1 MKKNLKILTL
11 ILSLAILTLAFAF
24 AVGAESGNVAKV
36 EGGEEYATFAEAL
49 ANVPDGGKITLVG
62 NATMDATYTVTKSF
76 TLDLGGKTLNVT
88 TTGAFVINEAHDV
101 TITGT
106 GTMKLAGNLIR
117 SEVNAGVAYNF
128 TVKGLE
134 EGIDITHTGTGYGV
148 RIADVKG
155 GNNVF
160 ENIEIVSSSTNESAD
175 KIFFY
180 AYNDS
185 KNCTLALKN
194 MSMYNVGKPG
204 GQNALGFI
212 YLGGGSTGTIDNC
225 DIAVSGTPIHVAA
238 NTSRTLSNV
247 LLTVTDSNLQIASI
261 DNANRS
267 NLIWVGGG
275 NDSDST
281 VSGTIKF
288 KNSTITGNA
297 YRGVHGNTPVDNTTR
312 FEIIFDNS
320 VFANNGANDT
330 NGSNDGKNNDY
341 DTQLTRGTTLKFING
356 SVISTNSNSYIA
368 NSGVIYCEV
377 GTRFNAANTGSCT
390 GLKWIDADGK
400 SVSGV
405 KIVLDPM
412 GNINSPYVGTTGS
425 GYNFVGNP
433 TVDMFTF
440 EFARANNSGTTDG
453 YYVNGSSKNRS
464 VDYETAYEGLPK
476 SGALTKANYDGNNSF
491 KYWICPEYKTGSA
504 STDVATANYGD
515 TIKVGSSGCDAYF
528 VFGDNAQY
536 TNASAYIT
544 SNTEKG
550 YVRSNVF
557 VIDFDYGTDSEYG
570 FTHTRL
576 QITARNVN
584 NRPCNPSEFIEVMND
599 GTIKNVNLKDFN
611 SNIKFSTEKWNHIT
625 VVFYTDKTYTANG
638 QMYFYVDGVL
648 LGYLDT
654 AFGTN
659 SDGGAATYIQGM
671 RFNHPNNSTQVV
683 GSSMLIDNLMRRSY
697 AGYIGDG
704 EADGKA
710 KDPSAYLLDLP
721 KNETAVN
728 RNITVYGNPAADF
741 DEAVN
746 SAAAQNAYVEL
757 KDDVIGTK
765 VINKNVKIYTNGY
778 TLGLSNEGYGADV
791 ELDGTTVTKYI
802 FNEAYTD
809 VATYKMFI
817 GNDEYRTVTYK
828 MGRTPALDT
837 LVVYSEGGKYK
848 AATVTGWSTKKGGS
862 ADTFLPVSKAL
873 AESGEA
879 VNVYA
884 ITTNE
889 KTITSYV
896 KDAYGTVLS
905 VQENN
910 AETNTA
916 FAALKNGE
924 TIVLTSNM
932 SIISS
937 TKFENRALNTV
948 HGVKLDNDYTN
959 AELETMKSYVDKIG
973 FDLNGFTIEL
983 FNDKTFVFV
992 SNNVEFN
999 VYSSREG
1006 GYIYS
1011 RSAVIRTNNT
1021 TYGFYGLRI
1030 FGIYNGGKETGANA
1044 LTVNNAHI
1052 NVGKFGDIPGSN
1064 LTINGGVIFEGISGD
1079 NSCSINADGIIAS
1092 RTVMDSSA
1100 AIMTRAYFGKII
1112 IKNSAFIAP
1121 TASALI
1127 DLKGDDAYGYTVDG
1141 TLYEATPYV
1150 YIENSLLV
1158 NKGGDTNIVSD
1169 NSDSPEIAIELKNVI
1184 AAGRLNPSNEGQIK
1198 TKVNEGV
1205 GASNYAM
1212 GAINAPSTVYG
1223 SAVNYNV
1230 PIDLSKYVGT
1240 NIWKVQTP
1248 KLVSNTTGEVND
1260 DIYVYVV
1267 TEGYESLAPEGATVY
1282 VLPRITTISALKTD
1296 VVDVNYLDADG
1307 KTEKTVKYM
1316 KGGNVNTAEYTAKT
1330 LTKNAIT
1337 LNPTGEWEG
1346 ETKNLQANVTLT
1358 SKYTAKSN
1366 VSGLQANLSLY
1377 TNFDLNLYIPAQY
1390 KDYVS
1395 VSDGTDNIVLVPVT
1409 VGGKDYLK
1417 AVISRNSNE
1426 ATVGATYV
1434 ITVNEAGY
1442 TASTTATLSIASYAE
1457 AILKGESYTE
1467 ADKQLMYYMLTY
1479 ANEAYK
1485 YFGDKTNYDATIT
1498 ALLTTYA
1505 DAKGEGMA
1513 PQTYAKAIENL
1524 AFGTVITEATVNL
1537 GSAPAFVF
1545 TVADGFEG
1553 TITVTYAGNSK
1564 PLTIVGN
1571 KATVTGMKVYNFG
1584 ADVIVTAEGTLNG
1597 EAITETATYNL
1608 DTFVKYHVDNAKSE
1622 SETAEASKACVALL
1636 KALYDYVT
1644 CADIYT
1650 K

>member
-49 ANVPDGGKITLVG
+49 ENVPNGGKITLVG

-106 GTMKLAGNLIR
+106 GAMKLAGNLIR
-117 SEVNAGVAYNF
+117 SNVNAGVAYNF

-134 EGIDITHTGTGYGV
+134 EGIDITHTGTGYGI
-148 RIADVKG
+148 RIADVRG

-160 ENIEIVSSSTNESAD
+160 ENIEIVSTSSGEGNDKVFFHANNEAIS
-175 KIFFY
+175 
-180 AYNDS
+180 
-185 KNCTLALKN
+185 CTFTFKN
-194 MSMYNVGKPG
+194 MSFYNDGKAAAHNVAMGFLHAG
-204 GQNALGFI
+204 GD
-212 YLGGGSTGTIDNC
+212 STATIDNC
-225 DIAVSGTPIHVAA
+225 TIASGGTPIAVHNNA
-238 NTSRTLSNV
+238 SRTLENEIVKVTNSTMSIASFNNDKRANLV
-247 LLTVTDSNLQIASI
+247 HVGSDTDSSA
-261 DNANRS
+261 
-267 NLIWVGGG
+267 
-275 NDSDST
+275 T
-281 VSGTIKF
+281 VSGRIVF
-288 KNSTITGNA
+288 KNSVLSGNA
-297 YRGVHGNTPVDNTTR
+297 YRGIHGNTPKDNTTR
-312 FEIIFDNS
+312 FEVIFDNS
-320 VFANNGANDT
+320 VLAHNGAYDTADTDGIDSNIVRGSTLIFKNNSAFVTNDT
-330 NGSNDGKNNDY
+330 GS
-341 DTQLTRGTTLKFING
+341 FIF
-356 SVISTNSNSYIA
+356 S
-368 NSGVIYCEV
+368 SGVVKCEV
-377 GTRFNAANTGSCT
+377 GTRFANTANANST
-390 GLKWIDADGK
+390 GIKWIDADGN
-400 SVSGV
+400 SASGV
-405 KIVLDPM
+405 KIVMDPA
-412 GNINSPYVGTTGS
+412 GNSSFPYLSTTDAGA

-433 TVDMFTF
+433 TV
-440 EFARANNSGTTDG
+440 EFFGMDFASAKTTGNTYGYQVNS
-453 YYVNGSSKNRS
+453 VNKSRDT
-464 VDYETAYEGLPK
+464 DYETSGYEGLAK
-476 SGALTKANYDGNNSF
+476 SGALTKANCDGNTAW

-504 STDVATANYGD
+504 STDVATAKYGD

-550 YVRSNVF
+550 YVRSNVY

-576 QITARNVN
+576 QINARNVN
-584 NRPCNPSEFIEVMND
+584 NKPCSPSEFIEVMND

-611 SNIKFSTEKWNHIT
+611 SNIKFSTEEWNHIT
-625 VVFYTDKTYTANG
+625 VVFYTDKTYTSNG

-659 SDGGAATYIQGM
+659 SDGGDATYIQGM

-683 GSSMLIDNLMRRSY
+683 GTSMVVDNLYKRSY
-697 AGYIGDG
+697 AGYIGEG

-710 KDPSAYLLDLP
+710 KDPSAYLMNDILAT
-721 KNETAVN
+721 KNALN
-728 RNITVYGNPAADF
+728 NNITVYGNPAKTF

-757 KDDVIGTK
+757 KDDVIGEN

-809 VATYKMFI
+809 VATYKMLI

-862 ADTFLPVSKAL
+862 ADTFLPVTKAL

-999 VYSSREG
+999 IYSSREG

-1011 RSAVIRTNNT
+1011 RSAVIRTDNT

-1052 NVGKFGDIPGSN
+1052 NVGKYGDIPGSN
-1064 LTINGGVIFEGISGD
+1064 LTINGGVIFEGIAGD

-1112 IKNSAFIAP
+1112 IKNSAIIAP

-1127 DLKGDDAYGYTVDG
+1127 DLKGDDKYGYTVDG

-1184 AAGRLNPSNEGQIK
+1184 ASGRLNPSNEGQIK

-1282 VLPRITTISALKTD
+1282 VLPRITTITALKTD

-1307 KTEKTVKYM
+1307 KIEKTVKYM
-1316 KGGNVNTAEYTAKT
+1316 KGGNVNTSEYTAKT
-1330 LTKNAIT
+1330 LTKNSIT
-1337 LNPTGEWEG
+1337 LTPTGKWEG
-1346 ETKNLQANVTLT
+1346 TTTNIQSNVNLTAT
-1358 SKYTAKSN
+1358 YTAKSN
-1366 VSGLQANLSLY
+1366 VSGLKANLSLY
-1377 TNFDLNLYIPAQY
+1377 TDFDLNLYIPAKY

-1409 VGGKDYLK
+1409 VGGEDYLK
-1417 AVISRNSNE
+1417 AVISRNSDE
-1426 ATVGATYV
+1426 ATVNATYV
-1434 ITVNEAGY
+1434 ITVTEAGY
-1442 TASTTATLSIASYAE
+1442 TASTTATLNIATYAE

-1485 YFGDKTNYDATIT
+1485 YFGDKTNYDAAIT

-1505 DAKGEGMA
+1505 DAKGEGMP
-1513 PQTYAKAIENL
+1513 PQTYAKAIEDL
-1524 AFGTVITEATVNL
+1524 AFGTAITEATVNL
-1537 GSAPAFVF
+1537 GAAPAFVF
-1545 TVADGFEG
+1545 TVAEGFEG
-1553 TITVTYAGNSK
+1553 TVTVTYAGNTK
-1564 PLTIVGN
+1564 VLVVKDGKAIVN
-1571 KATVTGMKVYNFG
+1571 GMKVYNFSS
-1584 ADVIVTAEGTLNG
+1584 DIIVTAEGTING
-1597 EAITETATYNL
+1597 EAVTETSTYNL
-1608 DTFVKYHVDNAKSE
+1608 DTFVKYHVNNDAPE
-1622 SETAEASKACVALL
+1622 SVACVDLL
-1636 KALYDYVT
+1636 KALYDYVA